1 MALINCPECNR
12 EISDKSNVC
21 IHCGCPI
28 STNNQNNASAKN
40 IVQIFEEFAATA
52 TSNSNAESIYI
63 KVASEVEKIR
73 ASNSENNAND
83 EIAKGIIE
91 GLGKVPRHISWM
103 AADSYGKLI
112 DYKTLSEDALNYCTD
127 KLFKIISVE
136 EHYSDGSSCYGNIL
150 TFYYVSFMMMQ
161 YGSESNKAKLME
173 VLKHPYMCYTSGYEY
188 IAVTYKKN
196 GGKEEIP
203 KFDNNKE
210 NNNATINSP
219 VSNANIGKNNGLK
232 IFGIIAIIVIIISC
246 FALCGKDDP
255 ANSYDGKCDNCGRK
269 AKYGGNGETEFC
281 QDCFESFV
289 NYVFDDE

>member
-40 IVQIFEEFAATA
+40 IVQVFEEFAATA
-52 TSNSNAESIYI
+52 TLHSHAESIYI
-63 KVASEVEKIR
+63 KVENEVKKIK
-73 ASNSENNAND
+73 ASNPENIAND

-91 GLGKVPRHISWM
+91 GLGKAPQHLSWM
-103 AADSYGKLI
+103 AADSYCKLI
-112 DYKTLSEDALNYCTD
+112 DYKALSEDALNYCTD
-127 KLFKIISVE
+127 KLFETLSVKKY
-136 EHYSDGSSCYGNIL
+136 YSDGSGGYCYIQI
-150 TFYYVSFMMMQ
+150 FYYPSFMLMK
-161 YGSESNKAKLME
+161 YGSESNKEKLME
-173 VLKHPYMCYTSGYEY
+173 VLKHPYMCYKSGYEY
-188 IAVTYKKN
+188 IAVTYKQN

-203 KFDNNKE
+203 KFDNDIE
-210 NNNATINSP
+210 NNNATTSIPMQNNN
-219 VSNANIGKNNGLK
+219 VGKNNGLK
-232 IFGIIAIIVIIISC
+232 IFGIIAIIVVIISC

-269 AKYGGNGETEFC
+269 AKYGGDGETEFC

-289 NYVFDDE
+289 DYVFD